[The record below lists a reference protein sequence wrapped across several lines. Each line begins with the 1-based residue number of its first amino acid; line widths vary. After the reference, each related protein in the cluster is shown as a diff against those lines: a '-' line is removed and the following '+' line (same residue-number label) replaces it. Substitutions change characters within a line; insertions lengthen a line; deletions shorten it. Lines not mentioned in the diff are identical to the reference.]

1 MPPMGGY
8 YFIRRIAMVN
18 DRLVIAVDGPAGAGK
33 STIAKKIA
41 EILQVE
47 YIDTGAMYRAL
58 TLKIIKAGVDSK
70 DIKNI
75 IKIIN
80 STSIYFKDNHI
91 FLDGTR
97 VDEEIRKNIINNN
110 VSNVAKIKEV
120 REEMV
125 KVQQKMAKE
134 SNIIMDGRDIG
145 TVVLPN
151 ANFKFFVTASVE
163 ERARRRYKELL
174 ERNEKNIS
182 YEQTLAEILERDK
195 IDSTRKVAPLKKAA
209 DAFEIDTTNK
219 TIEEGVDE
227 IINIIEGR

>member
-1 MPPMGGY
+1 
-8 YFIRRIAMVN
+8 MVN